1 VTQVLDAAYDEEI
14 KVEEPRLEFK
24 TEAFQSILDETAKAR
39 PVGEKNQTPKTSSTG
54 AILTEWRKMVS
65 LTNSGRENDHPY
77 DRRLL
82 NNLVEH
88 NIDILRA
95 HRHGIFLI
103 VAG

>member
-1 VTQVLDAAYDEEI
+1 MTQVLDAAYDEEI
-14 KVEEPRLEFK
+14 KIVEPRLEFK

-39 PVGEKNQTPKTSSTG
+39 PAGEKNQTPRPHRP
-54 AILTEWRKMVS
+54 AHILTAWRKM

-82 NNLVEH
+82 DNLVEH

-95 HRHGIFLI
+95 HRHGIFFI